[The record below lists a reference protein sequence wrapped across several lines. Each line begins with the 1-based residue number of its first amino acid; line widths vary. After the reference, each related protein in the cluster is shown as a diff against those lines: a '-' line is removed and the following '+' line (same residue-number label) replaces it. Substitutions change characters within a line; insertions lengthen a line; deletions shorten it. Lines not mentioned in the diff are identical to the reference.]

1 MTSLYG
7 KQHREFQ
14 IDFGTDQL
22 ADTVEKI
29 IVHSEF
35 TEQDKAF
42 IQSRDFFF
50 LSTVDHQGRP
60 SVSYKGGEKGVVK
73 IVNENTLAFPCYDG
87 NGMFLSVGNI
97 NMNGKVG
104 MLFIDFEN
112 PHRLRA
118 YGDATVDKDDPLLES
133 YHEAQLIVRVNITEL
148 WVNCPRYIH
157 KYKRVDTSEYVPKTD
172 CETPLPDWKKLDK
185 LQPMLPNNQSSIV
198 EKQGGTI
205 TLDELHVLE
214 ERND

>member
-205 TLDELHVLE
+205 TLDQLHVLE

>member
-1 MTSLYG
+1 MSSLYG
-7 KQHREFQ
+7 EQHREFQ
-14 IDFGTDQL
+14 VDFGTDKL

-35 TEQDKAF
+35 SDQDKAF
-42 IQSRDFFF
+42 IESRDFFF

-60 SVSYKGGEKGVVK
+60 SVSYKGGPEGMVK
-73 IVNENTLAFPCYDG
+73 IVNENTMAFPSYDG

-97 NMNGKVG
+97 NMNHKVG

-118 YGDATVDKDDPLLES
+118 YGEASVDKNDPLINEF
-133 YHEAQLIVRVNITEL
+133 HEAQLIVRVKITEL
-148 WVNCPRYIH
+148 WINCPRYIH
-157 KYKRVDTSEYVPKTD
+157 KYKRVDSSKYVPQTS

-185 LQPMLPNNQSSIV
+185 LQTMLPESQSQKV
-198 EKQGGTI
+198 ENQGGTI
-205 TLDELHVLE
+205 TIEELHARE